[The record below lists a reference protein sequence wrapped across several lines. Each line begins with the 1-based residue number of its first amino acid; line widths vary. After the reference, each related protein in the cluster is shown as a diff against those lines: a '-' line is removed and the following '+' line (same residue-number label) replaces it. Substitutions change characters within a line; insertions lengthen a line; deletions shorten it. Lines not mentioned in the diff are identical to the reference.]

1 MVGVIERAREEVFL
15 YAVAVPEDRVE
26 WRPLGMG
33 QSVLG
38 MAREL
43 AKTPDW
49 AYYVLTGA
57 QPEDAESAAESQ
69 RAEMES
75 WATVADCEAACRR
88 KLERLYALYREL
100 PDSRLEETKW
110 LPFNGG
116 REHTYAEL
124 LEYPR
129 WNFTYHLGQI
139 AYIQTL
145 FGDHGIYQTALNK
158 PKIVPL
164 AS

>member
-1 MVGVIERAREEVFL
+1 MRLQKHMINVIESAREEVFR
-15 YAVAVPEDRVE
+15 YALAVPEDRVA
-26 WRPLGMG
+26 WKPLDAG
-33 QSVLG
+33 QSVLS

-57 QPEDAESAAESQ
+57 QPENPEAAVDDQ
-69 RAEMES
+69 KVEMES
-75 WATVADCEAACRR
+75 WKNVGDCEAACRE
-88 KLERLYALYREL
+88 KLVRLYGLYRSM
-100 PDSRLEETKW
+100 PDAQLSETKW

-116 REHTYAEL
+116 RDHTYAEL
-124 LEYPR
+124 LDYPR

-145 FGDHGIYQTALNK
+145 YGDRQLY
-158 PKIVPL
+158 
-164 AS
+164 